1 MALTSFLL
9 TVKEPTDLAVPV
21 DDVLGVEGGTHPEAA
36 APELSEL
43 VEEPPMLSAETGAT
57 PATV

>member
-1 MALTSFLL
+1 ML
-9 TVKEPTDLAVPV
+9 TVNEPADLAVPV

-43 VEEPPMLSAETGAT
+43 TEEPPMLSAETGAT